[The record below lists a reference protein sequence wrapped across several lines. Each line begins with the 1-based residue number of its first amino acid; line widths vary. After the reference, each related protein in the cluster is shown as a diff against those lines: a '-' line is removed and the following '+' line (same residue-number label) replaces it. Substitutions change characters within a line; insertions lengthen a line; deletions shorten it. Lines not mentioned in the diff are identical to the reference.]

1 MVLVHH
7 GLAEAMMTWCT
18 GDGCASNSGGR
29 DLTAGVYEAKEGWL
43 VHHYGCR
50 CTEGRWV
57 WADSERER

>member
-7 GLAEAMMTWCT
+7 GLAEAMTTWCT

-29 DLTAGVYEAKEGWL
+29 DLAAGVYETKEGWL

-50 CTEGRWV
+50 CTEGR
-57 WADSERER
+57 